1 MPPHLEL
8 DQVQPSELF
17 FFNQSNQEV
26 LDFLFHFHLATIR
39 RNYLSTV
46 FRYLRHEG

>member
-8 DQVQPSELF
+8 DQVQPPQLLL
-17 FFNQSNQEV
+17 FNQSNQEV
-26 LDFLFHFHLATIR
+26 FNLLFHLHLATIR

-46 FRYLRHEG
+46 FRYFRHEG